1 MYTENFN
8 ICEYKDIH
16 VPTCSSHTHIHE
28 THSIGLVFYTQT
40 VNVMTFNFFVYVN
53 IYPSHYIHV
62 TIIITLY
69 YWFM

>member
-1 MYTENFN
+1 MYMYSEKNSISVN
-8 ICEYKDIH
+8 IKTH
-16 VPTCSSHTHIHE
+16 VQTILTYMKHTD
-28 THSIGLVFYTQT
+28 SIGLVFYTQT
-40 VNVMTFNFFVYVN
+40 VNIMTFNFFVYVN